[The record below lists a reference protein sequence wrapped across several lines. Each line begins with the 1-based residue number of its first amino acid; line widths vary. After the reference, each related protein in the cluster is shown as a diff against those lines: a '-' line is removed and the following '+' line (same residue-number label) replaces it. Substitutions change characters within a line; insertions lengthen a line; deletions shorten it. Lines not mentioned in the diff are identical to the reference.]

1 MQEVVDGLCSFPARG
16 ACTDAERRAAVWLH
30 DELRSRVHQAWVETH
45 WVRPRAAAVLSLG
58 CLLAVVGS
66 LLSTAVPLAGL
77 ILAAIGAVSLAVE
90 AAGFL
95 GPIRAL
101 FPRRATQ
108 HVLTAVPDDGV
119 VLVITAPYD
128 APRRGVVLNDR
139 WRALLRRVPPWTLA
153 VCGALAAAAAAAR
166 VADYEP
172 GWLGAVQLV
181 PTLALLLAM
190 AAAADV
196 ALSAVSPG
204 ANDDASGVAVAIA
217 LFDELE
223 RQPPRTLRPAVLF
236 TGAGHA
242 VPRSA
247 ARHLRAESLGA
258 ERVMLLELGPCG
270 AGRPAWNARHPQ
282 VRAAAERAAQALGVG
297 EGPRPRRAAARIPSI
312 RIACLDERGISPRAH
327 QEDDTPDNV
336 DGTAMTAALDLALGV
351 VDALDAQLSGSTPS
365 STRSETGSSIEH
377 DP

>member
-1 MQEVVDGLCSFPARG
+1 MQEVVDGLCSFTARG

-30 DELRSRVHQAWVETH
+30 DELRSRVHEAWVETR
-45 WVRPRAAAVLSLG
+45 WVRPRRAAVLSLG
-58 CLLAVVGS
+58 CLLAVAGS
-66 LLSTAVPLAGL
+66 LLSTAVAVAGL
-77 ILAAIGAVSLAVE
+77 VIAAIGAVSLAVE
-90 AAGFL
+90 AAGRL

-108 HVLTAVPDDGV
+108 HVLSAVPDDGV

-128 APRRGVVLNDR
+128 APRRGLVLNDR
-139 WRALLRRVPPWTLA
+139 WRAPLRRVPPWTLA
-153 VCGALAAAAAAAR
+153 ACGVAVTAAAAAR

-223 RQPPRTLRPAVLF
+223 REPPRTLRPAVLF

-247 ARHLRAESLGA
+247 ARHLRAEGLGT

-270 AGRPAWNARHPQ
+270 AGRPAWTARHAQ
-282 VRAAAERAAQALGVG
+282 VRAAAERAARALGIG
-297 EGPRPRRAAARIPSI
+297 EGPRPRRAEARVPAI

-327 QEDDTPDNV
+327 QEDDTPDKV
-336 DGTAMTAALDLALGV
+336 DPRAMTAALDLALGV
-351 VDALDAQLSGSTPS
+351 VDALDAELSARAPGVT
-365 STRSETGSSIEH
+365 
-377 DP
+377 